1 MTRLSLALL
10 LLAGCPHRG
19 ENKPT
24 PVTKDDA
31 AIASDAAPV
40 VLAPAPPLP
49 EVPNGL
55 PPLGDRPQITAAAVA
70 FGDALFDEPRLS
82 STGAIKCATCHDRAH
97 GFSGTP
103 HQLTAA
109 GKPNLRRAPSLVDLA
124 WQSDFGW
131 DGRYTSLSEQ
141 LASHIKG
148 QMGDDVQTA
157 MARVADVPIIRAHL
171 ARAEATSSPADAAIT
186 ALSAF
191 VLTRYDGDA
200 PWDRAERS
208 GDVPADLKSGYQLFT
223 GKAQCSVCHTPP
235 LYTDLRY
242 HRIGLVATKDEGRGK
257 VDPDPAQAGA
267 FRTPTLRGAANRTA
281 WFHDG
286 SATSLD
292 AAIDWHLAGGVGQ
305 GADASI
311 IDPALKVITLSAAD
325 RAKLGAFVR
334 ALSTP

>member
-1 MTRLSLALL
+1 MKTLFLAVL

-19 ENKPT
+19 DNKPT
-24 PVTKDDA
+24 PATKDDA
-31 AIASDAAPV
+31 AVASDAAAV
-40 VLAPAPPLP
+40 VLAPAPPVP

-55 PPLGDRPQITAAAVA
+55 PPLGERPQITAVAVA

-103 HQLTAA
+103 HQLTAT

-124 WQSDFGW
+124 WQTDFGW

-141 LASHIKG
+141 LAAHIKG

-157 MARVADVPIIRAHL
+157 MARLADVPTVRAHL
-171 ARAEATSSPADAAIT
+171 ARVEGPSSPADAAIA
-186 ALSAF
+186 ALAAF
-191 VLTRYDGDA
+191 VLTRYDGDS

-208 GDVPADLKSGYQLFT
+208 GDAPAELSSGYQLFT

-242 HRIGLVATKDEGRGK
+242 HRIGLVASKDEGRGK
-257 VDPDPAQAGA
+257 TDPAQAGA

-281 WFHDG
+281 LFHDG

-292 AAIDWHLAGGVGQ
+292 AAIDWHLAGGLGQ
-305 GADASI
+305 GADSSI
-311 IDPALKVITLSAAD
+311 IDPALKVITLSAAE

-334 ALSTP
+334 ALSQ

>member
-1 MTRLSLALL
+1 VTRLFLALAVT

-19 ENKPT
+19 DNKPT
-24 PVTKDDA
+24 PVTRDDA
-31 AIASDAAPV
+31 ALASDAAPI

-55 PPLGDRPQITAAAVA
+55 PPLGDRAAITANAVA

-82 STGAIKCATCHDRAH
+82 STGAIKCATCHDPAH

-103 HQLTAA
+103 HQSTAG
-109 GKPNLRRAPSLVDLA
+109 GKPNLRRAPSLVNLA

-131 DGRYTSLSEQ
+131 DGRYTSLTEQ
-141 LASHIKG
+141 LAAHIKG
-148 QMGDDVQTA
+148 QMGDDVQAA
-157 MARVADVPIIRAHL
+157 MTRLADVPAIRAHL
-171 ARAEATSSPADAAIT
+171 ARVEGSSPPDAAIA

-200 PWDRAERS
+200 PWDRDERS
-208 GDVPADLKSGYQLFT
+208 GDAPADIKAGYQLFT

-242 HRIGLVATKDEGRGK
+242 HRLGLIASKDEGRGK
-257 VDPDPAQAGA
+257 VDPAEAGA
-267 FRTPTLRGAANRTA
+267 FRTPTLRGAATRSA
-281 WFHDG
+281 FFHDG

-311 IDPALKVITLSAAD
+311 IDPALKPITLSAGD
-325 RAKLGAFVR
+325 RAKLVAFVH
-334 ALSTP
+334 ALSSP